1 MRNTK
6 ARGYLTWT
14 SSWTSR
20 LTLTR
25 GFRLAL
31 VAAGVGLV
39 MAASPVRA
47 GDDDDDGDDG
57 LTFEERIIDN
67 LMTGLG
73 AKSAN
78 SKGIEYRER
87 SPLVVPPKL
96 DLPPPATAARADAPN
111 WPKDPD
117 LAKRKAMIEAR
128 KKVKKKEQWEESQP
142 LTPAEIEAG
151 RKQQTAVDS
160 NKEPIEPG
168 VTKNPS
174 LMPNELGYTGGL
186 LGVFKG
192 NSSESAPFK
201 GEPTRESL
209 TEPPPGY
216 QTPSPNFAYGTG
228 PQKPLA
234 KEGQY
239 DVMSGKPIQ

>member
-1 MRNTK
+1 MRNTDIS
-6 ARGYLTWT
+6 GYLTWT
-14 SSWTSR
+14 SR
-20 LTLTR
+20 LTLMR
-25 GFRLAL
+25 GLRLAL
-31 VAAGVGLV
+31 VAAGIGLV
-39 MAASPVRA
+39 MSASPVRA
-47 GDDDDDGDDG
+47 GDDDEDDDG
-57 LTFEERIIDN
+57 LTFEERIVDN
-67 LMTGLG
+67 LMSGLG
-73 AKSAN
+73 AKSAA
-78 SKGIEYRER
+78 SKGIDYRER

-96 DLPPPATAARADAPN
+96 DLPPPASAVQANAPN

-117 LAKRKAMIEAR
+117 IAKRKAAIEAR
-128 KKVKKKEQWEESQP
+128 KKEVKKQPWQESAP

-174 LMPNELGYTGGL
+174 LLPDQLGYTGGL

-201 GEPTRESL
+201 GEPPRESL
-209 TEPPPGY
+209 TAPPAGY
-216 QTPSPNFAYGTG
+216 QTPSSNFAYGTG
-228 PQKPLA
+228 PQKPMS

>member
-1 MRNTK
+1 MRNTE
-6 ARGYLTWT
+6 ARGYLIEA
-14 SSWTSR
+14 SR
-20 LTLTR
+20 LTLMR
-25 GFRLAL
+25 GLRLAL
-31 VAAGVGLV
+31 VAAGIGLV
-39 MAASPVRA
+39 MSAGPVRA
-47 GDDDDDGDDG
+47 GDDDDDDDG

-73 AKSAN
+73 ARSAT
-78 SKGIEYRER
+78 SKGIDYRER

-96 DLPPPATAARADAPN
+96 ELPPPASAVQANAPN

-117 LAKRKAMIEAR
+117 IAKRKAAIEAR
-128 KKVKKKEQWEESQP
+128 KKEVKKQPWQESLP

-151 RKQQTAVDS
+151 RKQQTAVDN

-186 LGVFKG
+186 LSVFKG
-192 NSSESAPFK
+192 NSNESAPFK
-201 GEPTRESL
+201 GEPPRESL

-216 QTPSPNFAYGTG
+216 QTPSSNFAYGTG
-228 PQKPLA
+228 PQKPMA

-239 DVMSGKPIQ
+239 DVMTGKPLQ